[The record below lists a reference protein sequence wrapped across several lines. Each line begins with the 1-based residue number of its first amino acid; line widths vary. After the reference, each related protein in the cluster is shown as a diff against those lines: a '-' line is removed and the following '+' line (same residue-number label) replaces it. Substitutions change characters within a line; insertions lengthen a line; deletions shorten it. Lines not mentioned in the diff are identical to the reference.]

1 MARATSTLSV
11 RIDPDVLTKL
21 IEYTNNRRGVTQ
33 AKVVESLIK
42 YFARQSP
49 EQQHLI
55 VMGVGSDYLALLGKA
70 LQLVTWGD
78 HAYNGRFLPWVIET
92 FGELDRISAEAQE
105 SANDEEPTSD
115 PVGLLSLRRIAW
127 FKLGSAWMDLAMEL
141 RARALADLARHL
153 DDAASKTNDSTPD
166 APKTNEWHEHYAAAL
181 ESLRVA
187 IAYHRF
193 FNKSLEMAQPT
204 VLYNQACAWTLIAQ
218 YITERNASNQELGP
232 LAQRELYRQEE
243 EEKKLKEE
251 QILQKSLPLPHNGEA
266 DDALEQAT
274 GCLQSIKIHY
284 QGHTEGMPL
293 ADTQW
298 LFDYAERD
306 FDLSFFRRG
315 RGDDFQR
322 WLDERKS
329 RTSIL
334 DSFKRLR
341 YGLPKEVAK
350 EVGDIV
356 VSERS

>member
-55 VMGVGSDYLALLGKA
+55 VMGVGSDYLALIGKA

-78 HAYNGRFLPWVIET
+78 HANKGRFLPWVIET
-92 FGELDRISAEAQE
+92 FGELDRISAAAQE
-105 SANDEEPTSD
+105 SANDEEPTND

-141 RARALADLARHL
+141 RARALADLAGYL
-153 DDAASKTNDSTPD
+153 DGDALKTNDSTPD
-166 APKTNEWHEHYAAAL
+166 APKPNEWHEHYAAAL

-193 FNKSLEMAQPT
+193 FNKSLEMPQPT

-218 YITERNASNQELGP
+218 YITERNASNKELAP
-232 LAQRELYRQEE
+232 LAQRELHRQE
-243 EEKKLKEE
+243 EEKKLEE
-251 QILQKSLPLPHNGEA
+251 AQILQMCLPPSNNGEA
-266 DDALEQAT
+266 DVALEQAT
-274 GCLQSIKIHY
+274 ECLHSIRIHY

-306 FDLSFFRRG
+306 SDLAFFRRG
-315 RGDDFQR
+315 RGPEFNR
-322 WLDERKS
+322 WLNERKS

-341 YGLPKEVAK
+341 SGLSKEVAK
-350 EVGDIV
+350 ETDEIV